1 MYKINLQY
9 AILKNFLIFLK
20 DILVPLHTSN
30 RTFEKMIQSMTG
42 FGKSTLQLEDKK
54 ITIEIKSLNN
64 KAIDLNTRIAQVY
77 REKELPL
84 RKLISDTLERGKID
98 FILTVEN
105 TSESTNSTINAPI
118 VQGYIKQMQAIT
130 PNAPQ
135 WELLKM
141 AVRMP
146 DALTIPIE
154 EVDEEEF
161 AQIEIHLLEAL
172 KQLQEFRTTEGA
184 ILEKDFVLHIQN
196 IQQLLQEIEQLDSE
210 RLAAIRNRMEKAIE
224 EIKDRVDENRFEQE
238 LIFYFEKLDITEE
251 KVRLANHLNYFLTTL
266 NEPQSSGR
274 KLGFIAQE
282 IGREINTLGSKANH
296 AQMQQIVVLMKNEL
310 EKIKEQV
317 LNIL

>member
-1 MYKINLQY
+1 
-9 AILKNFLIFLK
+9 
-20 DILVPLHTSN
+20 
-30 RTFEKMIQSMTG
+30 MTG
-42 FGKSTLQLEDKK
+42 FGKSLLQLTHKK
-54 ITIEIKSLNN
+54 VIIEIKSLNS
-64 KAIDLNTRIAQVY
+64 KAIDLNTRIAQAY
-77 REKELPL
+77 KEKELVL

-98 FILTVEN
+98 FTLTIEN
-105 TSESTNSTINAPI
+105 TSETSSSTLNAPI
-118 VQGYIKQMQAIT
+118 VRGYIQQMQAIT
-130 PNAPQ
+130 PDAPEV
-135 WELLKM
+135 ELLKM

-146 DALTIPIE
+146 DALTTPVE
-154 EVDEEEF
+154 EVDESEF
-161 AQIEIHLLEAL
+161 AQIEEQLVLAL
-172 KQLQEFRTTEGA
+172 KQLQAFRRSEGA
-184 ILEKDFVLHIQN
+184 ILEKDFVLRIKN
-196 IQQLLQEIEQLDSE
+196 IQALLSQVETLDIE

-238 LIFYFEKLDITEE
+238 LIFYLEKLDITEE

-266 NEPQSSGR
+266 EEPESNGR

>member
-1 MYKINLQY
+1 
-9 AILKNFLIFLK
+9 
-20 DILVPLHTSN
+20 
-30 RTFEKMIQSMTG
+30 MTG
-42 FGKSTLQLEDKK
+42 FGKSLLQLTHKK
-54 ITIEIKSLNN
+54 VIIEIKSLNS
-64 KAIDLNTRIAQVY
+64 KAIDLNTRIAQAY
-77 REKELPL
+77 KEKELVL

-98 FILTVEN
+98 FTLTIEN
-105 TSESTNSTINAPI
+105 TSETSSSTLNAL
-118 VQGYIKQMQAIT
+118 VVRGYIQQMQAIT
-130 PNAPQ
+130 PDAPEV
-135 WELLKM
+135 ELLKM

-146 DALTIPIE
+146 DALTTPVE
-154 EVDEEEF
+154 EVDESEF
-161 AQIEIHLLEAL
+161 AQIEELLVLAL
-172 KQLQEFRTTEGA
+172 KQLQDFRRSEGA
-184 ILEKDFVLHIQN
+184 ILEKDFVLRIKN
-196 IQQLLQEIEQLDSE
+196 IQALLSQVETLDIE

-238 LIFYFEKLDITEE
+238 LIFYLEKLDITEE

-266 NEPQSSGR
+266 EEPQSNGR

>member
-1 MYKINLQY
+1 
-9 AILKNFLIFLK
+9 
-20 DILVPLHTSN
+20 
-30 RTFEKMIQSMTG
+30 MTG
-42 FGKSTLQLEDKK
+42 FGKSLLQLTHKK
-54 ITIEIKSLNN
+54 VIIEIKSLNS
-64 KAIDLNTRIAQVY
+64 KAIDLNTRIAQAY
-77 REKELPL
+77 KEKELVL

-98 FILTVEN
+98 FTLTIEN
-105 TSESTNSTINAPI
+105 TSETSSSTLNAPI
-118 VQGYIKQMQAIT
+118 VRGYIQQMQAIT
-130 PNAPQ
+130 PDASEV
-135 WELLKM
+135 ELLKM

-146 DALTIPIE
+146 DALTTPVE
-154 EVDEEEF
+154 EVDESEF
-161 AQIEIHLLEAL
+161 AQIEEQLVLAL
-172 KQLQEFRTTEGA
+172 KQLQDFRRSEGA
-184 ILEKDFVLHIQN
+184 ILEKDFVLRIKN
-196 IQQLLQEIEQLDSE
+196 IQALLSQVETLDIE

-238 LIFYFEKLDITEE
+238 LIFYLEKLDITEE

-266 NEPQSSGR
+266 EEPQSNGR

>member
-1 MYKINLQY
+1 
-9 AILKNFLIFLK
+9 
-20 DILVPLHTSN
+20 
-30 RTFEKMIQSMTG
+30 MTG
-42 FGKSTLQLEDKK
+42 FGKSLLQLIHKK
-54 ITIEIKSLNN
+54 VIIEIKSLNS
-64 KAIDLNTRIAQVY
+64 KAIDLNTRIAQAY
-77 REKELPL
+77 KEKELVL

-98 FILTVEN
+98 FTLTIEN
-105 TSESTNSTINAPI
+105 TSETSSSTLNAPI
-118 VQGYIKQMQAIT
+118 VRGYIQQMQAIT
-130 PNAPQ
+130 PDAPEV
-135 WELLKM
+135 ELLKM

-146 DALTIPIE
+146 DALTTPVE
-154 EVDEEEF
+154 EVDESEF
-161 AQIEIHLLEAL
+161 AQIEELLVVAL
-172 KQLQEFRTTEGA
+172 KQLQDFRRSEGA
-184 ILEKDFVLHIQN
+184 ILEKDFVLRIKN
-196 IQQLLQEIEQLDSE
+196 IQALLSQVETLDIE

-238 LIFYFEKLDITEE
+238 LIFYLEKLDITEE

-266 NEPQSSGR
+266 EEPQSNGR

>member
-1 MYKINLQY
+1 
-9 AILKNFLIFLK
+9 
-20 DILVPLHTSN
+20 
-30 RTFEKMIQSMTG
+30 MTG
-42 FGKSTLQLEDKK
+42 FGKSLLQLTHKK
-54 ITIEIKSLNN
+54 VIIEIKSLNS
-64 KAIDLNTRIAQVY
+64 KAIDLNTRIAQAY
-77 REKELPL
+77 KEKELVL

-98 FILTVEN
+98 FTLTIEN
-105 TSESTNSTINAPI
+105 TSETSSSTLNAPI
-118 VQGYIKQMQAIT
+118 VRGYIQQMRAIT
-130 PNAPQ
+130 PDAPEV
-135 WELLKM
+135 ELLKM

-146 DALTIPIE
+146 DALTTPVE
-154 EVDEEEF
+154 EVDESEF
-161 AQIEIHLLEAL
+161 AQIEKQLVLAL
-172 KQLQEFRTTEGA
+172 KQLQDFRRSEGA
-184 ILEKDFVLHIQN
+184 ILEKDFVLRIKN
-196 IQQLLQEIEQLDSE
+196 IQALLSQVETLDIE

-238 LIFYFEKLDITEE
+238 LIFYLEKLDITEE

-266 NEPQSSGR
+266 EEPQSNGR

>member
-1 MYKINLQY
+1 
-9 AILKNFLIFLK
+9 
-20 DILVPLHTSN
+20 
-30 RTFEKMIQSMTG
+30 MTG
-42 FGKSTLQLEDKK
+42 FGKSLLQLTHKK
-54 ITIEIKSLNN
+54 VIIEIKSLNS
-64 KAIDLNTRIAQVY
+64 KAIDLNTRIAQAY
-77 REKELPL
+77 KEKELVL

-98 FILTVEN
+98 FTLTIEN
-105 TSESTNSTINAPI
+105 TSETSSSTLNVPI
-118 VQGYIKQMQAIT
+118 VRGYIQQMQAIT
-130 PNAPQ
+130 PDAPEV
-135 WELLKM
+135 ELLKM

-146 DALTIPIE
+146 DALTTPVE
-154 EVDEEEF
+154 EVDESEF
-161 AQIEIHLLEAL
+161 AQIEEQLVLAL
-172 KQLQEFRTTEGA
+172 KQLQDFRRSEGA
-184 ILEKDFVLHIQN
+184 ILEKDFVLRIKN
-196 IQQLLQEIEQLDSE
+196 IQALLSQVETLDIE

-238 LIFYFEKLDITEE
+238 LIFYLEKLDITEE

-266 NEPQSSGR
+266 EEPQSNGR

>member
-1 MYKINLQY
+1 
-9 AILKNFLIFLK
+9 
-20 DILVPLHTSN
+20 
-30 RTFEKMIQSMTG
+30 MTG
-42 FGKSTLQLEDKK
+42 FGKSLLQLTHKK
-54 ITIEIKSLNN
+54 VIIEIKSLNS
-64 KAIDLNTRIAQVY
+64 KAIDLNTRIAQAY
-77 REKELPL
+77 KEKELVL

-98 FILTVEN
+98 FTLTIEN
-105 TSESTNSTINAPI
+105 TSETSSSTLNAPI
-118 VQGYIKQMQAIT
+118 VRGYIQQMQAIT
-130 PNAPQ
+130 ADAPEV
-135 WELLKM
+135 ELLKM

-146 DALTIPIE
+146 DALTTPVE
-154 EVDEEEF
+154 EVDESEF
-161 AQIEIHLLEAL
+161 AQIEEQLVLAL
-172 KQLQEFRTTEGA
+172 KQLQDFRRSEGA
-184 ILEKDFVLHIQN
+184 ILEKDFVLRIKN
-196 IQQLLQEIEQLDSE
+196 IQALLSQVETLDIE

-238 LIFYFEKLDITEE
+238 LIFYLEKLDITEE

-266 NEPQSSGR
+266 EEPQSNGR

>member
-1 MYKINLQY
+1 
-9 AILKNFLIFLK
+9 
-20 DILVPLHTSN
+20 
-30 RTFEKMIQSMTG
+30 MIQSMTG
-42 FGKSTLQLEDKK
+42 FGKSLLQLADKK
-54 ITIEIKSLNN
+54 IIIEIKSLNS
-64 KAIDLNTRIAQVY
+64 KAIDLNTRIAQAY
-77 REKELPL
+77 KEKELTL

-98 FILTVEN
+98 FTLTVEN
-105 TSESTNSTINAPI
+105 TSASSTSTLNAP
-118 VQGYIKQMQAIT
+118 VVRGYIEQMRAIS
-130 PNAPQ
+130 PNGPDV
-135 WELLKM
+135 EFLKM

-146 DALTIPIE
+146 DALTTPVE
-154 EVDEEEF
+154 EVDEREF
-161 AQIEIHLLEAL
+161 AQIEEQLALAL
-172 KQLQEFRTTEGA
+172 KQLQEFRRSEGA
-184 ILEKDFVLHIQN
+184 ILEKDFVLRIKN
-196 IQQLLQEIEQLDSE
+196 IQALLSQVETLDIE

-238 LIFYFEKLDITEE
+238 LIFYLEKLDITEE

-266 NEPQSSGR
+266 EEPQSNGR

>member
-1 MYKINLQY
+1 
-9 AILKNFLIFLK
+9 
-20 DILVPLHTSN
+20 
-30 RTFEKMIQSMTG
+30 MTG
-42 FGKSTLQLEDKK
+42 FGKSLLQLTHKK
-54 ITIEIKSLNN
+54 VIIEIKSLNS
-64 KAIDLNTRIAQVY
+64 KAIDLNTRIAQAY
-77 REKELPL
+77 KEKELVL

-98 FILTVEN
+98 FTLTIEN
-105 TSESTNSTINAPI
+105 TSETSSSTLNAPI
-118 VQGYIKQMQAIT
+118 IRGYIQQMQAIT
-130 PNAPQ
+130 PDAPEV
-135 WELLKM
+135 ELLKM

-146 DALTIPIE
+146 DALTTPVE
-154 EVDEEEF
+154 EIDESEF
-161 AQIEIHLLEAL
+161 AQIEEQLVLAL
-172 KQLQEFRTTEGA
+172 KQLQDFRRSEGA
-184 ILEKDFVLHIQN
+184 ILEKDFVLRIKN
-196 IQQLLQEIEQLDSE
+196 IQALLSQVETLDIE

-238 LIFYFEKLDITEE
+238 LIFYLEKLDITEE

-266 NEPQSSGR
+266 EEPQSNGR

>member
-1 MYKINLQY
+1 
-9 AILKNFLIFLK
+9 
-20 DILVPLHTSN
+20 
-30 RTFEKMIQSMTG
+30 MTG
-42 FGKSTLQLEDKK
+42 FGKSLLQLTHKK
-54 ITIEIKSLNN
+54 VIIEIKSLNS
-64 KAIDLNTRIAQVY
+64 KAIDLNTRIAQAY
-77 REKELPL
+77 KEKELVL

-98 FILTVEN
+98 FTLTIEN
-105 TSESTNSTINAPI
+105 TSETSSSTLNTPI
-118 VQGYIKQMQAIT
+118 VRGYIQQMQAIT
-130 PNAPQ
+130 PDAPEV
-135 WELLKM
+135 ELLKM

-146 DALTIPIE
+146 DALTTPVE
-154 EVDEEEF
+154 EVDESEF
-161 AQIEIHLLEAL
+161 AQIEEQLVLAL
-172 KQLQEFRTTEGA
+172 KQLQDFRRSEGA
-184 ILEKDFVLHIQN
+184 ILEKDFVLRIKN
-196 IQQLLQEIEQLDSE
+196 IQALLSQVETLDIE

-238 LIFYFEKLDITEE
+238 LIFYLEKLDITEE

-266 NEPQSSGR
+266 EEPQSNGR

>member
-1 MYKINLQY
+1 
-9 AILKNFLIFLK
+9 
-20 DILVPLHTSN
+20 
-30 RTFEKMIQSMTG
+30 MTG
-42 FGKSTLQLEDKK
+42 FGKSLLQLTHKK
-54 ITIEIKSLNN
+54 VIIEIKSLNS
-64 KAIDLNTRIAQVY
+64 KAIDLNTRIAQAY
-77 REKELPL
+77 KEKELVL

-98 FILTVEN
+98 FTLTIEN
-105 TSESTNSTINAPI
+105 TSETSSSTLNAPI
-118 VQGYIKQMQAIT
+118 VRGYIQQMQAIT
-130 PNAPQ
+130 PDAPEV
-135 WELLKM
+135 ELLKM

-146 DALTIPIE
+146 DALTTPVE
-154 EVDEEEF
+154 EVDESEF
-161 AQIEIHLLEAL
+161 AQIEEQLVVAL
-172 KQLQEFRTTEGA
+172 KQLQDFRRSEGA
-184 ILEKDFVLHIQN
+184 ILEKDFVLRIKN
-196 IQQLLQEIEQLDSE
+196 IQALLSQVETLDIE

-238 LIFYFEKLDITEE
+238 LIFYLEKLDITEE

-266 NEPQSSGR
+266 EEPQSNGR